1 MLSWRFNV
9 QKVLSP
15 RFNVQKVLSS
25 RFNVQKVLS
34 PRFNVQKVLS
44 SRFNVQKVLSPR
56 FMFSKCCPQ
65 GLMFRKCCPQGLMF
79 RKCCPQGLMASCIPR
94 LTDDAV
100 ACCFEILLN
109 FEISCLLYLFAS
121 CLTPGLID
129 NLKTSAET
137 TLVNKFGLSIIR
149 FNWLYLKCFI
159 LSSTKYSS
167 QVTSVKFPLFNVQL

>member
-1 MLSWRFNV
+1 
-9 QKVLSP
+9 
-15 RFNVQKVLSS
+15 
-25 RFNVQKVLS
+25 
-34 PRFNVQKVLS
+34 
-44 SRFNVQKVLSPR
+44 
-56 FMFSKCCPQ
+56 MFRKCCPQGLMFRKCCPQGLMFRKCCPQGLMFRKCCPQ

-79 RKCCPQGLMASCIPR
+79 RKCCPQGLMASCIHR

-137 TLVNKFGLSIIR
+137 TLVNKFGLAIDLID
-149 FNWLYLKCFI
+149 YI
-159 LSSTKYSS
+159 
-167 QVTSVKFPLFNVQL
+167 